1 MFFHFLSPFL
11 FFSLVASWL
20 MVTNQPFKELSL
32 FRGGGDGLS
41 LPVLGIDQLSIEVA
55 NYPIKSKIFPCF
67 R

>member
-1 MFFHFLSPFL
+1 
-11 FFSLVASWL
+11 

-32 FRGGGDGLS
+32 FRGEGDGLS
-41 LPVLGIDQLSIEVA
+41 LPVPGIDQLSIEVA